1 MIETYE
7 CEEETQVRI
16 RGVVF
21 DLDGT
26 LLDTLEDIADAA
38 NAALAERGHPAHP
51 VDAYR
56 YFVGDGAPTLIHRIL
71 PESSRTPEEEAYLL
85 ARYKQIYGDGW
96 NRKTVPYPGI
106 TDMLRALAA
115 RGLTLA
121 VLSNKP
127 QDATTACVE
136 GFLVGCDFVIVQGQ
150 TDIFPKKPDP
160 AGANAIAR
168 QCGIGPAEW
177 LYVGDTATD
186 MQTAVRA
193 GMVPVGALW
202 GFRTA
207 DELTAHGARRLIA
220 HPSELV
226 SILDDRTLLA

>member
-1 MIETYE
+1 VQDYEKETL
-7 CEEETQVRI
+7 VRI

-38 NAALAERGHPAHP
+38 NAALAERRHPVHP

-71 PESSRTPEEEAYLL
+71 PESARTPEEEAVLL
-85 ARYKQIYGDGW
+85 RRYKELYGTGW
-96 NRKTVPYPGI
+96 DRKTAPYPGI
-106 TDMLRALAA
+106 VEMLGALAA
-115 RGLTLA
+115 RGLHLA

-127 QDATTACVE
+127 QDATTSCVE
-136 GFLVGCDFVIVQGQ
+136 GFFKGCAFAIVQGQ
-150 TDIFPKKPDP
+150 TEEFPKKPDP
-160 AGANAIAR
+160 AGANAIALR
-168 QCGIGPAEW
+168 CGIGPAEW

-186 MQTAVRA
+186 MQTAVGA
-193 GMVPVGALW
+193 GMFPVGALW

-207 DELTAHGARRLIA
+207 DELAAHGARKLIT
-220 HPSELV
+220 HPSEL
-226 SILDDRTLLA
+226 ITLLDDRTLQP